1 MAREV
6 FFQGLARWFER
17 REMRS
22 RLRRL
27 GIVEPAVE
35 LDWTRAG
42 DGFRVHGMGKMEVAR
57 VELEGD
63 GRILRV
69 AMAEDCPYGWRVTY
83 HGNLRSARREV
94 EGQVWYAACLALA
107 EKAEE
112 RRRNEAGRR
121 AAAERLERELGLDR
135 RELM

>member
-6 FFQGLARWFER
+6 FFQGLSRWFER

-27 GIVEPAVE
+27 GIAEPAVE
-35 LDWTRAG
+35 LEWARDG
-42 DGFRVHGMGKMEVAR
+42 DGFRVHGMGKMELAR

-83 HGNLRSARREV
+83 HGNLRSAGREV
-94 EGQVWYAACLALA
+94 EGQVWYSDCLALA
-107 EKAEE
+107 EGVRDRD
-112 RRRNEAGRR
+112 RRRE
-121 AAAERLERELGLDR
+121 AAERLECELGLER
-135 RELM
+135 REAP

>member
-17 REMRS
+17 REMRL

-27 GIVEPAVE
+27 GLAEPAVE
-35 LDWTRAG
+35 LEWARMG
-42 DGFRVHGMGKMEVAR
+42 DGFRVHGMGRVEVAR

-63 GRILRV
+63 GRVLRV

-107 EKAEE
+107 REAEE
-112 RRRNEAGRR
+112 VRDRDRRRE
-121 AAAERLERELGLDR
+121 AAERFERELGLER
-135 RELM
+135 REVP

>member
-27 GIVEPAVE
+27 GIAEPAVE
-35 LDWTRAG
+35 LEWARAG
-42 DGFRVHGMGKMEVAR
+42 DGFRVHGMGKVEVAR
-57 VELEGD
+57 VDLEGD

-69 AMAEDCPYGWRVTY
+69 AMTEDCPYGWRVTY

-94 EGQVWYAACLALA
+94 EGQAGTPPAWRWP
-107 EKAEE
+107 
-112 RRRNEAGRR
+112 RRPKGSGTGTGAGR
-121 AAAERLERELGLDR
+121 AEPSS
-135 RELM
+135 